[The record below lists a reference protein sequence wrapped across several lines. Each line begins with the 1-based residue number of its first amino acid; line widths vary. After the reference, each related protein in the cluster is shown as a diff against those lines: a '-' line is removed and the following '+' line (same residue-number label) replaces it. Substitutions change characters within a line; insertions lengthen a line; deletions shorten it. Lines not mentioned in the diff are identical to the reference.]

1 MRPLPAH
8 CERTRQWV
16 SAELDGRLSEF
27 EQALLDGHLGTCA
40 SCSAF
45 RASVARFT
53 QELRSAPLERL
64 EEPVVVSRV
73 RRRTFRIAPAVAA
86 LAVTAVGLG
95 SILAST
101 VVRPGTQVGQVPDS
115 AAEPRLSP
123 ASGPVNLSSLN
134 GLRRDRIVTAAT
146 TVDTQRTQRQASGGK
161 VLR

>member
-1 MRPLPAH
+1 MKPLPAH
-8 CERTRQWV
+8 CERARQWV

-27 EQALLDGHLGTCA
+27 EQALLEGHVSTCA
-40 SCSAF
+40 GCSAF

-64 EEPVVVSRV
+64 EEPVLVSRV

-86 LAVTAVGLG
+86 LAVAAVGLG

-101 VVRPGTQVGQVPDS
+101 VVRPGTEVSQLPGS
-115 AAEPRLSP
+115 SGEPRLSP

-134 GLRRDRIVTAAT
+134 GLRRSRIVTAAT
-146 TVDTQRTQRQASGGK
+146 TVDTQRTQRQASGGT